1 MLRPQ
6 QHRVETGTGM
16 PTESNAGVERALTL
30 LHAFAAE
37 GPTLRVADAA
47 RICGVGTSTASR
59 LLTTLVASGLVD
71 RDELGHYRLGHRIVT
86 LAGTA
91 LNSSPLYRES
101 KGIAYSISCELGL
114 GANIAELRD
123 EQVFYVMS
131 FDGYLMPRVG
141 TLMGHHNPL
150 HSTGLGK
157 CLLSGQSP
165 AELRRLLGSEP
176 FAAYTEHTLT
186 DYQSLESELEEVRR
200 RGYST
205 EREELAFG
213 RSCVAAPIR
222 DRSGN
227 VVAALSIS
235 GPLSAMRLDDRENE
249 LAQRALEATDKISSA
264 LGAVPRAITADGV
277 RTLATKGLR

>member
-1 MLRPQ
+1 
-6 QHRVETGTGM
+6 M
-16 PTESNAGVERALTL
+16 PTESNTGVERALTL
-30 LHAFAAE
+30 LQAFTAE

-59 LLTTLVASGLVD
+59 LLTTLVASGFVD
-71 RDELGHYRLGHRIVT
+71 RDELGHYRLGHGIVT
-86 LAGTA
+86 LASAA

-101 KGIAYSISCELGL
+101 KGIAYAISSELGL
-114 GANIAELRD
+114 GANVAELRD
-123 EQVFYVMS
+123 DLVFYVLS

-157 CLLSGQSP
+157 CLLSGQSS
-165 AELRRLLGSEP
+165 AELRRLLGAEP
-176 FAAYTEHTLT
+176 FAAYTEHTIT
-186 DYQSLESELEEVRR
+186 NYESLESELDEVRR

-227 VVAALSIS
+227 LIAALSIS

-249 LAQRALEATDKISSA
+249 LAQRALEASDKISSA
-264 LGAVPRAITADGV
+264 LGAVPRAIATDGLRSLAAKGV
-277 RTLATKGLR
+277 R

>member
-1 MLRPQ
+1 
-6 QHRVETGTGM
+6 M
-16 PTESNAGVERALTL
+16 PTESNAGAERVLTL
-30 LHAFAAE
+30 LRAFAAE

-47 RICGVGTSTASR
+47 RMCSVGTSTASR
-59 LLTTLVASGLVD
+59 LLTTLVASGLID
-71 RDELGHYRLGHRIVT
+71 RDELGHYRLGHGIVA
-86 LAGTA
+86 LAGAA
-91 LNSSPLYRES
+91 LNGSPLYRES
-101 KGIAYSISCELGL
+101 KGIAYAISCELGL

-123 EQVFYVMS
+123 DQVFYIVS

-157 CLLSGQSP
+157 CLLSGRSP
-165 AELRRLLGSEP
+165 TELRRLLGPEP
-176 FAAYTEHTLT
+176 FAAYTEHTIT
-186 DYQSLESELEEVRR
+186 NYEALEAELAEVRR

-222 DRSGN
+222 DRSGS
-227 VVAALSIS
+227 VIAALSIS

-264 LGAVPRAITADGV
+264 LGAVPRAISADGE
-277 RTLATKGLR
+277 RTLATKGVR